1 MNTSPRRWKTD
12 LFLVVAG
19 AVAALAATL
28 VSLPVPGLQTALVLP
43 LVVLLPGYALIAALF
58 PERRSPLDSDDMAR
72 STTVTEQRSEAT
84 GLLFSVRVALSVAAS
99 LALVAGVALVV
110 TVAGLSFDAPYIP
123 LGVFGLTLALT
134 AVAFGRRAV
143 LSTGERA
150 GFPPLST
157 LRADTLRSAGSGSLL
172 SDSSAFDESV
182 PLAANVVVVVGL
194 LVFVSSVGL
203 AFATTH
209 TGGPQFTEVA
219 LVTQN
224 ESGDYVA
231 DDYPRTL
238 DGSDTTPVT
247 VAIEN
252 HEGSQQQ
259 YTVVTQL
266 ARVDRT
272 ANGTT
277 VTDRTQVSQNQVTVS
292 DGETAYVN
300 PSVEPAVSGTN
311 LRLSFFVYQGDRPAN
326 PTRENAYRVVQLNV
340 QSDGGGSNSLP
351 APEAAD

>member
-1 MNTSPRRWKTD
+1 MTTSSRRWKTD

-19 AVAALAATL
+19 AVAALAGAL
-28 VSLPVPGLQTALVLP
+28 LPLPVPALQTALVIP
-43 LVVLLPGYALIAALF
+43 LVVLLPGYALVAALF
-58 PERRSPLDSDDMAR
+58 PETRSPLDSDHMDR

-99 LALVAGVALVV
+99 VALVAGVAFVV
-110 TVAGLSFDAPYIP
+110 TVAGFSFDAPYIP
-123 LGVFGLTLALT
+123 LGVFGLTLALA
-134 AVAFGRRAV
+134 AVAFARRAV

-150 GFPPLST
+150 GLPPLP
-157 LRADTLRSAGSGSLL
+157 TLRSAGSGSLL
-172 SDSSAFDESV
+172 SDTDAFDESV

-194 LVFVSSVGL
+194 LVFVSSVGI
-203 AFATTH
+203 AFAATT

-252 HEGSQQQ
+252 HERSQQQ

-266 ARVDRT
+266 ARVDRA

-277 VTDRTQVSQNQVTVS
+277 VTDRTTLSRNRTTVA
-292 DGETAYVN
+292 DGETGYVS
-300 PSVEPAVSGTN
+300 PRVTPAVSGTD
-311 LRLSFFVYQGDRPAN
+311 LRLSFFVYKGDTPGN

-340 QSDGGGSNSLP
+340 GSGGGSNSVP
-351 APEAAD
+351 APEGAD

>member
-1 MNTSPRRWKTD
+1 MTTSPRRWKTD

-19 AVAALAATL
+19 AVAALAAAL
-28 VSLPVPGLQTALVLP
+28 VPLPVPMLKTALVLP
-43 LVVLLPGYALIAALF
+43 LVVLLPGYALLAALF
-58 PERRSPLDSDDMAR
+58 PERRSPLDSDDMSR
-72 STTVTEQRSEAT
+72 KTPVTDQRSEAT
-84 GLLFSVRVALSVAAS
+84 GLLFSVRLALSVAAS
-99 LALVAGVALVV
+99 VALVAGVALVV
-110 TVAGLSFDAPYIP
+110 TVAGLSFDGPYIP
-123 LGVFGLTLALT
+123 LGVFGLTLTLT

-150 GFPPLST
+150 GLPPLST
-157 LRADTLRSAGSGSLL
+157 LRPDSLRSAGSGSLL
-172 SDSSAFDESV
+172 SGSGAFDESV

-231 DDYPRTL
+231 NDYPRTL

-252 HEGSQQQ
+252 HEGSEQR
-259 YTVVTQL
+259 YTVVAQL

-277 VTDRTQVSQNQVTVS
+277 VTDRTTLSRASTTVA
-292 DGETAYVN
+292 DGETGYVS
-300 PSVEPAVSGTN
+300 PRVTPAVSGTN
-311 LRLSFFVYQGDRPAN
+311 LRLSFFVYQGDPPAN

-340 QSDGGGSNSLP
+340 QSGGGSNSLS